1 MGVAAA
7 KAVKPANPS
16 PHAAAEEEKESVKPE
31 KPKEPDV
38 EYTMDSEPDLADEPD
53 DDNLDMPN
61 AADDPEKLAEPVA
74 FRMLLQ
80 VTNEGKKLGTKICL
94 IKGITPIYI
103 KCVKEHR
110 CPHT

>member
-1 MGVAAA
+1 MGMGVAAA

-74 FRMLLQ
+74 FRMLLHLSHP
-80 VTNEGKKLGTKICL
+80 TW
-94 IKGITPIYI
+94 
-103 KCVKEHR
+103 
-110 CPHT
+110 